1 MSNTGLPVVFL
12 VDDEPFIL
20 EAIGRCL
27 SELHIHVM
35 KFTDPELALAALDDQ
50 VPDVVISDQRMPK
63 LMGTDMLT
71 KMKSREPSIQCVLVS
86 AHNDFSAVAD
96 AFNQRIIERYIC
108 KPWDDSE
115 LLFLVDKMLSSRS
128 LLDSSPIFETES
140 TFKKVASFHG
150 MISAN
155 ASMFS
160 LFQRIEKASTANVPI
175 FVTGETGTGKERV
188 AVACHNESYR
198 KSQPFVAV
206 NCANF
211 SENLMESQL
220 FGHKKGAF
228 TGAVANQQG
237 FLAAAAEG
245 TLFLD
250 EVTTIPIALQA
261 KLLRVIQ
268 EREFSPLGSQEV
280 LPFKAQLLTA
290 SSTRLQDAVKAG
302 DFREDLFYRLNVI
315 VINLPPLRDR
325 GTDVEHIAQHLL
337 QVICAKEERTE
348 QAFSNEALK
357 VLKQYSWPGNV
368 RQLEN
373 FIHSLVVLNNGSLIN
388 ATMCRSGLEEFSC
401 TDRELHGDTPAVA
414 TPTYEVLDVQRR
426 VSPTHGEH
434 FGNDENIVLQPADQS
449 SGRVSASQE
458 GSAMAEM
465 PVKLSVIEPLWV
477 IEKQAIER
485 AIDHCQ
491 GNIPKAATYL
501 EVSASTLYRKLQAWQ
516 AKGL

>member
-1 MSNTGLPVVFL
+1 MRNTELPVVFL
-12 VDDEPFIL
+12 VDDEPLIL
-20 EAIGRCL
+20 ESIGRCL
-27 SELHIHVM
+27 RELPITVM
-35 KFTDPELALAALDDQ
+35 KFSEPELALAALDNQ
-50 VPDVVISDQRMPK
+50 VPDLVISDQRMPK
-63 LMGTDMLT
+63 MIGTDML
-71 KMKSREPSIQCVLVS
+71 KEMKSREPQIQCVLVS

-115 LLFLVDKMLSSRS
+115 LLFLVGKILSTRT
-128 LLDSSPIFETES
+128 LLDSPPICEAES
-140 TFKKVASFHG
+140 NFKKVASFHG

-155 ASMFS
+155 ANMFA
-160 LFQRIEKASTANVPI
+160 LFQRIEKASTGNVPI

-211 SENLMESQL
+211 SDNLMESQL

-237 FLAAAAEG
+237 FLSAAAEG

-250 EVTTIPIALQA
+250 EVTTIPVALQA

-268 EREFSPLGSQEV
+268 EREFSPLGSQEL
-280 LPFKAQLLTA
+280 LPFKAQLVTA

-325 GTDVEHIAQHLL
+325 GEDIEHIAQHLL
-337 QVICAKEERTE
+337 QVICARETRPE
-348 QAFSNEALK
+348 QAFSAEALK
-357 VLKQYSWPGNV
+357 VLKQYNWPGNV

-373 FIHSLVVLNNGSLIN
+373 FIHSLIVLNNGLLIN
-388 ATMCRSGLEEFSC
+388 ASMCRSGLKEFSSI
-401 TDRELHGDTPAVA
+401 DRELHADTPDTVA
-414 TPTYEVLDVQRR
+414 HVFEVLEAPET
-426 VSPTHGEH
+426 VSPVRGRILDASEGMQPTPAGQPSDHAKDL
-434 FGNDENIVLQPADQS
+434 FENS
-449 SGRVSASQE
+449 SV
-458 GSAMAEM
+458 AEM
-465 PVKLSVIEPLWV
+465 AVQLPAIEPLWL

-491 GNIPKAATYL
+491 GNIPKAAAYL